1 MQGGG
6 TMKECITCKYYQLM
20 GRLPACNKK
29 RKILLAAE
37 MKEQS
42 CWQPNKNYFKDF
54 FENILSGMEG
64 AK

>member
-1 MQGGG
+1 
-6 TMKECITCKYYQLM
+6 MKECITCKYYQLM

-54 FENILSGMEG
+54 VENTLSGMEG